1 MNKFSPLNAS
11 IICHCSNY
19 HGNYSTGGGGGGS
32 FIVSICQFHLETE
45 IRILHTI
52 RINSCIKL
60 RYYHWETNNDMDDDK
75 AGVMIFKKI
84 AVLKVGTV
92 ILMVMMI
99 IMMIR
104 ATVLKEVLQIT
115 ISM

>member
-1 MNKFSPLNAS
+1 
-11 IICHCSNY
+11 
-19 HGNYSTGGGGGGS
+19 
-32 FIVSICQFHLETE
+32 
-45 IRILHTI
+45 
-52 RINSCIKL
+52 
-60 RYYHWETNNDMDDDK
+60 MDDDK